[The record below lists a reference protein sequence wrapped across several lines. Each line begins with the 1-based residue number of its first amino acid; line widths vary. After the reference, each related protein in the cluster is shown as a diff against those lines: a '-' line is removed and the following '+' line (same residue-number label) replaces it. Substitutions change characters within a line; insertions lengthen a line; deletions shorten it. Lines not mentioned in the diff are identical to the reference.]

1 MTETQLTLGT
11 NKINGN
17 LIETQVI
24 TSKVQLKETID
35 FNSKEFEK
43 RLIETAG
50 NHLVEVLKDYNPT
63 ASEKELRVFAET
75 FFELHWEKDYD
86 VRTMEYTV
94 TCTPQFKELNML
106 KEEEVDVE

>member
-24 TSKVQLKETID
+24 TSTAKLKEAIHFD
-35 FNSKEFEK
+35 LKEWEN
-43 RLIETAG
+43 RLIEEVW

-63 ASEKELRVFAET
+63 ASEKELRAFAET
-75 FFELHWEKDYD
+75 FFELQWEKEYD
-86 VRTMEYTV
+86 VRTMEYTI
-94 TCTPQFKELNML
+94 TCTPQFKEVNVL
-106 KEEEVDVE
+106 KEEGVGL